1 MHLLVLSAFRLD
13 SVSMF
18 VWIDRFV
25 SMHLLVLSAFR
36 LGIGRRLGSRHSRVS
51 MHLLVLSAFRHRT
64 IRWRSRRSLGLNA
77 PSGAQCFPTST
88 WLRGSKPSS
97 RRVSMHLL
105 VLSAFRQDSSGVEHV
120 GRSGLN
126 APSGAQCFPT
136 WKDGHGEE
144 ATLTSQCTFWCSV
157 LSDPMVRG
165 CGRRGPVCLN
175 APSGAQCF
183 PTRRQMEDHGYGACS
198 VSMHLLVLSAFRLEG
213 EFDCAYA
220 DLNVSMHLLVLS
232 AFRHKNDDV
241 LRQSKHVSMHLLVLS
256 AFRLGDKWKTMGMAR
271 VLSQCT
277 FWCSV
282 LSDLRGSLIVHTR
295 I

>member
-183 PTRRQMEDHGYGACS
+183 PTGSCT
-198 VSMHLLVLSAFRLEG
+198 
-213 EFDCAYA
+213 
-220 DLNVSMHLLVLS
+220 N
-232 AFRHKNDDV
+232 
-241 LRQSKHVSMHLLVLS
+241 
-256 AFRLGDKWKTMGMAR
+256 AR
-271 VLSQCT
+271 
-277 FWCSV
+277 
-282 LSDLRGSLIVHTR
+282 
-295 I
+295 